1 MGKNKNTK
9 YWEDRMVNIFLDGE
23 RDILDISKDLKT
35 EYNKALKEIENQ
47 INIFYGKYQS
57 VSGLDSMTVKKQL
70 SKEELKSFH
79 NTLDEI
85 IDYAKNHKMD
95 KDYRTRMKL
104 LNMKTRV
111 SRLEELKTNIEFE
124 VRKLGISEK
133 EQLTNA
139 MKDIYTDTYYNTIF
153 ETQKYVG
160 LSTSFAMPN
169 TKAVEKLLSTPLN
182 LKNYPVAL
190 YR

>member
-9 YWEDRMVNIFLDGE
+9 YWEDRMVNIFLEGE
-23 RDILDISKDLKT
+23 RDILDVSKDLKT
-35 EYNKALKEIENQ
+35 EYNKALKEIESQ

>member
-1 MGKNKNTK
+1 MGKSKNTK

-23 RDILDISKDLKT
+23 RNILDVSKDLKT

-57 VSGLDSMTVKKQL
+57 VSGLDSMIVKKQL

-111 SRLEELKTNIEFE
+111 SRLEELKTNIEFK
-124 VRKLGISEK
+124 VRKLGIAEK

-139 MKDIYTDTYYNTIF
+139 MKDVYTDTYYNTIF

-169 TKAVEKLLSTPLN
+169 IKAVEKLLSTPLN

>member
-1 MGKNKNTK
+1 MGKSKNIK
-9 YWEDRMVNIFLDGE
+9 YWEDRMVNIFLNGE
-23 RDILDISKDLKT
+23 RDILDVSKDLKT

>member
-1 MGKNKNTK
+1 MGKSKNTK

-23 RDILDISKDLKT
+23 RNILDVSKDLKT

-104 LNMKTRV
+104 LNMKTKV

-153 ETQKYVG
+153 ETQKYIG